1 MRLIR
6 RARPLRKRDRIVI
19 RYEFASPREHMRN
32 KERHSSVGVESRLA
46 GAGLSPS
53 TTSALRSMRHG
64 RRAGELEGLFAFITR
79 LLPDCL
85 VPGDERDREGPL
97 QPAEQKDRQPHPLFE
112 GGRRDRRGGRQ
123 RGHHKGY
130 QVSKGHYIEI
140 TDEDL
145 EAVAVESTRT
155 IDIDQFVPREEIDD
169 LYNIRPY
176 FIAPEGKVGADAFV
190 TIREAIAATGK
201 VALGRLV
208 LTTREHM
215 IALETRGKGLM
226 GTLLRYPYEVRDEAD
241 YFEDIPNIKIE
252 KEMLDLAKHIVQ
264 TKAGHF
270 EPDKFEDRYE
280 TALREVI
287 KKKAKGEKIEAT
299 KPERPSN
306 VINLMDALKQSLAAE
321 RGEKAPASAHGGG
334 KASNADQAQKP
345 APSNA
350 AKKARKAG

>member
-1 MRLIR
+1 MAAARANWKGYLRLSLVSCPIALYPATSESEKVR
-6 RARPLRKRDRIVI
+6 FNQLNKNTGNRI
-19 RYEFASPREHMRN
+19 RYSKVDAETGE
-32 KERHSSVGVESRLA
+32 EVES
-46 GAGLSPS
+46 
-53 TTSALRSMRHG
+53 
-64 RRAGELEGLFAFITR
+64 EDII
-79 LLPDCL
+79 
-85 VPGDERDREGPL
+85 
-97 QPAEQKDRQPHPLFE
+97 
-112 GGRRDRRGGRQ
+112 
-123 RGHHKGY
+123 KGY
-130 QVSKGHYIEI
+130 QVSKGQYIEI

-145 EAVAVESTRT
+145 EAVAVDSTRT

-190 TIREAIAATGK
+190 TIREAIATTGK

-215 IALETRGKGLM
+215 IALEPRGKGLM

-241 YFEDIPNIKIE
+241 YFEDIPNIKVE

-287 KKKAKGEKIEAT
+287 NKKAKGEKIEAT

-306 VINLMDALKQSLAAE
+306 VINLMDALKQSLSAE
-321 RGEKAPASAHGGG
+321 RGEKAPASAHGRG
-334 KASNADQAQKP
+334 KASKASSSKRR
-345 APSNA
+345 APSRA

>member
-1 MRLIR
+1 MAARANWKGYLRLSLVSCPIALYPATSESEKVR
-6 RARPLRKRDRIVI
+6 FNQLNKNTGNRI
-19 RYEFASPREHMRN
+19 RYVKVDAE
-32 KERHSSVGVESRLA
+32 
-46 GAGLSPS
+46 
-53 TTSALRSMRHG
+53 T
-64 RRAGELEGLFAFITR
+64 
-79 LLPDCL
+79 
-85 VPGDERDREGPL
+85 GDEVDSE
-97 QPAEQKDRQPHPLFE
+97 DII
-112 GGRRDRRGGRQ
+112 
-123 RGHHKGY
+123 KGY
-130 QVSKGHYIEI
+130 QVSKGHYIEL

-190 TIREAIAATGK
+190 TIREAIEATGK

-208 LTTREHM
+208 LTTREHI
-215 IALETRGKGLM
+215 IALEPRGKGLI

-241 YFEDIPNIKIE
+241 YFDDIPNLKIE

-264 TKAGHF
+264 TKSGNF

-287 KKKAKGEKIEAT
+287 NKKAKGEKIEA
-299 KPERPSN
+299 KAPERPSN

-321 RGEKAPASAHGGG
+321 RGEKTSDA
-334 KASNADQAQKP
+334 KP
-345 APSNA
+345 A
-350 AKKARKAG
+350 AKKASKAKAKKPASSKAAKKRRKSAA